1 MISRVKVRLSKRIHV
16 ISRNKGWAVKRHGA
30 SRASKL
36 YFTKDA
42 AIRDAEKMAE
52 IKGCDVVVHKRD
64 GSVQSWKKSK

>member
-1 MISRVKVRLSKRIHV
+1 MSTKVKVRSSKRIHV

-30 SRASKL
+30 IRASKL
-36 YFTKDA
+36 YFNKNA

-52 IKGCDVVVHKRD
+52 IKGCDLVVHKRD